1 MFEPVFADV
10 VKKGNYGL
18 GDLLGTVFTRSDLF
32 PTSTISALS
41 VELSLISLSHESIVS
56 ILLGSLRS

>member
-1 MFEPVFADV
+1 MFEPVLADV
-10 VKKGNYGL
+10 VKKGNYGF